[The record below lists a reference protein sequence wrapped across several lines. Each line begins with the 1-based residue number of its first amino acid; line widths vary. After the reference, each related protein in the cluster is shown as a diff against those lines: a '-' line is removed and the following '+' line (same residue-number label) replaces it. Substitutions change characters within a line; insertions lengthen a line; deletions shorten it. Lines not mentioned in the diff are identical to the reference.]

1 VLQPPPSAELGQHLP
16 GGLSPAILAIIE
28 RGIHRRPAI
37 AAQLRAEIELNL
49 QDQYPPVRI
58 SFTDERVLVEDRGVG
73 EPDLRVTGALH
84 DLVGLMAAPMLG
96 GLPNPIDRR
105 GRAVLALVAGRRVR
119 IEGRMAL
126 MRQLLALI
134 RI

>member
-1 VLQPPPSAELGQHLP
+1 VLQPPVRVELGQHLP

-28 RGIHRRPAI
+28 RGIQRRPT
-37 AAQLRAEIELNL
+37 AAAGLRAEIELNL

-58 SFTDERVLVEDRGVG
+58 WFGEDRVLVEDRAVDQ
-73 EPDLRVTGALH
+73 PDLRVTGALS
-84 DLVGLMAAPMLG
+84 DLVGLMVAPTLG

-105 GRAVLALVAGRRVR
+105 GRAVLAMLAGRRIR

-126 MRQLLALI
+126 MRQLLALL